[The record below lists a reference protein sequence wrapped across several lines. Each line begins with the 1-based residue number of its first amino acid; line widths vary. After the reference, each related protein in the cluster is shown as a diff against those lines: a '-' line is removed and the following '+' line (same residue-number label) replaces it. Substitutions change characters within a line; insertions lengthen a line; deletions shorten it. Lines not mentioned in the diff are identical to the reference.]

1 MVAIILSSL
10 FFLPAKI
17 QQIDETAVTYPK
29 KMKSEEL
36 RGAG

>member
-17 QQIDETAVTYPK
+17 QQIDETAVTYPQK
-29 KMKSEEL
+29 NEE
-36 RGAG
+36 